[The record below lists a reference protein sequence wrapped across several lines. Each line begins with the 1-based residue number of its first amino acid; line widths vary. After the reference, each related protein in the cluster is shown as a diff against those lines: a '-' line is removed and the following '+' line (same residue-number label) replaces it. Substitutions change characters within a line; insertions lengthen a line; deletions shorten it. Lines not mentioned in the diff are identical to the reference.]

1 MDKVCKEYIRICSQT
16 LPIIEPIYEFGA
28 QQVGGQEG
36 FADLRPFFTNQ
47 KYVGADIVNGL
58 GVDVILNL
66 HNINLAS
73 ESVGTV
79 VTVGT
84 LEHVEFPRK
93 AIAEIHRILKPD
105 GILILTTVM
114 NHPHHSTPDYWRFTT
129 EGLEI
134 LLKDFT
140 TAIVDFTGEKKF
152 PNTIV
157 AIAAKAML
165 DEKIIQSYKER
176 IYAWKKYSR
185 KIERISWSRL
195 LMPPLLYGLDRKI
208 KKAWRGIK

>member
-1 MDKVCKEYIRICSQT
+1 MDKVCREYVRICAET
-16 LPIIEPIYEFGA
+16 LPIPEPVYEFGA

-36 FADLRPFFTNQ
+36 FADLRPFFQNK
-47 KYVGADIVNGL
+47 KYVGADIVDGV
-58 GVDVILNL
+58 GVDIILNL
-66 HNINLAS
+66 HNIDLAC

-93 AIAEIHRILKPD
+93 AIAEIHRILKPN

-129 EGLEI
+129 EGLESI
-134 LLKDFT
+134 LRDFA

-152 PNTIV
+152 PNTLV
-157 AIAAKAML
+157 AIASKA
-165 DEKIIQSYKER
+165 IIDNKAVESYKDK
-176 IYAWKKYSR
+176 ISSWKKYSR
-185 KIERISWSRL
+185 KIERPSPSRL
-195 LMPPLLYGLDRKI
+195 LMPPVLYGLDRKI
-208 KKAWRGIK
+208 KKAWRSFK